1 MSIEQ
6 TRLEKNFKKFHEK
19 NPAVWTEFKRYSFE
33 AIESGR
39 QHYSA
44 SLIINKIRWDSGINT
59 SRTNAFKIANA
70 TSPYYARL
78 FHKSFPAYKGLFKT
92 FEFESD
98 VEHQSAKSG
107 QSEMAL

>member
-1 MSIEQ
+1 MSTAQ

-44 SLIINKIRWDSGINT
+44 QLIINKIRWDSGINT
-59 SRTNAFKIANA
+59 SRTNAFKVANA
-70 TSPYYARL
+70 TSHFL
-78 FHKSFPAYKGLFKT
+78 LTKGCLKPLSSRVMLNINLLRAANRRWLY
-92 FEFESD
+92 ESLCN
-98 VEHQSAKSG
+98 G
-107 QSEMAL
+107 Y

>member
-1 MSIEQ
+1 MSTAQ

-59 SRTNAFKIANA
+59 SRTNAFKIA
-70 TSPYYARL
+70 
-78 FHKSFPAYKGLFKT
+78 YKGLFKT